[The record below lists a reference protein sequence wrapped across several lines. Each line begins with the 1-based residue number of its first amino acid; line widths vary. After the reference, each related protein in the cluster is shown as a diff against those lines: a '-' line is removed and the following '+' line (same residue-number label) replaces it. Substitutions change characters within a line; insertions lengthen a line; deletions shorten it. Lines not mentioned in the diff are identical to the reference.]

1 MTGAEAVGVAASGDE
16 AVGEPP
22 PPQAATNRAAMA
34 RSGQANGR
42 GIQRSVAAAGYEPVQ
57 APTGTR
63 RRSAGSVG
71 VRVEAVGSSCRGAVR
86 VAAKPWSADP
96 RRMANRTRIL
106 MIGGAG
112 RSGSTLCD
120 MLLGAAPGAVAVGE
134 SVAIW
139 GYGVVE
145 NGLCSCG
152 APFLDC
158 PFWSAVGERAF
169 GGWDAV
175 VAQRYDGTEGE
186 WPGVR
191 RVLRKRILGP
201 RSTPMRT
208 EVAGVRAR
216 LYGAIAEVSGCEV
229 IVDSS
234 KHPYF
239 SYQLSELEGFET
251 RMVHLVRDPRATYRQ
266 SLRVLEMVKE
276 IDPSRF
282 TKSSLMMG
290 LGEER
295 GEVVQALRDLRS
307 VACDVVTF
315 GQYLQPS
322 PRHLKVDSYVTPE
335 AFAGWK
341 TVAED
346 MGFLY
351 VASGPLVRSSYRAGE
366 FFMKGMIE
374 RRAKDAGALAAP

>member
-1 MTGAEAVGVAASGDE
+1 MGAVKT
-16 AVGEPP
+16 P
-22 PPQAATNRAAMA
+22 
-34 RSGQANGR
+34 
-42 GIQRSVAAAGYEPVQ
+42 
-57 APTGTR
+57 
-63 RRSAGSVG
+63 
-71 VRVEAVGSSCRGAVR
+71 CRGAVR

-158 PFWSAVGERAF
+158 PFWSAVGKRAF

-201 RSTPMRT
+201 RKTPMRT
-208 EVAGVRAR
+208 EVAGIRAR

-239 SYQLSELEGFET
+239 SYELSELEGFET
-251 RMVHLVRDPRATYRQ
+251 RMVHLVRDPRATVFSWRRPKLSPQPLRQ
-266 SLRVLEMVKE
+266 ASHRWLAVNVATELAWLARGRRLHIKYETLASRPGPTMQRLLRFAGLPPAPLAELLRDHE
-276 IDPSRF
+276 HHLIRGNPIRF
-282 TKSSLMMG
+282 
-290 LGEER
+290 ER
-295 GEVVQALRDLRS
+295 GERRIELDDEWRRAMPFRRKLAVTWRTWPLMVAYGYAPWFGLR
-307 VACDVVTF
+307 
-315 GQYLQPS
+315 
-322 PRHLKVDSYVTPE
+322 
-335 AFAGWK
+335 
-341 TVAED
+341 
-346 MGFLY
+346 
-351 VASGPLVRSSYRAGE
+351 ASGSSDR
-366 FFMKGMIE
+366 
-374 RRAKDAGALAAP
+374 GA